1 MFERARERWALVR
14 PMLIPFVLYLVLL
27 VFAVTWLQNNPA
39 SRWTYLVALLPMIPG
54 LFIAGGVVRAIR
66 KLDEL
71 AQKTLLE
78 AIAISFGFTLILTL
92 SLGLLGMAGFPQPDG
107 MYIALF
113 MIVMALVAKLVLS
126 RKYE

>member
-1 MFERARERWALVR
+1 MIERAKERWVLVR
-14 PMLIPFVLYLVLL
+14 PLLVPFVIYLILL
-27 VFAVTWLQNNPA
+27 VFAVSWLGNNPD
-39 SRWTYLVALLPMIPG
+39 SSWRFLVALLPMIPG
-54 LFIAGGVVRAIR
+54 LFIAVGVLRAIR

-92 SLGLLGMAGFPQPDG
+92 SLGMLSVAGFPQPDG

-113 MIVMALVAKLVLS
+113 MVIMAMAAKLYLS

>member
-14 PMLIPFVLYLVLL
+14 PMLIPLVLYLVLL

>member
-1 MFERARERWALVR
+1 MIERAKERWGLVR
-14 PMLIPFVLYLVLL
+14 PLLVPFVIYLILL
-27 VFAVTWLQNNPA
+27 VFAVSWLGNNPD
-39 SRWTYLVALLPMIPG
+39 SSWRFLVALLPMIPG
-54 LFIAGGVVRAIR
+54 LFIAVGVLRAIR

-92 SLGLLGMAGFPQPDG
+92 SLGMLSVAGFPQPDG

-113 MIVMALVAKLVLS
+113 MVIMAMAAKLYLS

>member
-1 MFERARERWALVR
+1 
-14 PMLIPFVLYLVLL
+14 
-27 VFAVTWLQNNPA
+27 
-39 SRWTYLVALLPMIPG
+39 MIPG
-54 LFIAGGVVRAIR
+54 LFIAVGVLRAIR

-92 SLGLLGMAGFPQPDG
+92 SLGMLSVAGVPQPDG

-113 MIVMALVAKLVLS
+113 MVIMAMAAKLYLS